1 MRIRGNHTGRGRRGA
16 KEREIAGSRQPVL
29 SRVETG
35 KSGEPG
41 DKSLVVTLLR
51 EPTAYSGSMD
61 TLCVWVRADVLQ
73 ATCGYQ
79 LREAPS
85 SFALSVA

>member
-1 MRIRGNHTGRGRRGA
+1 M
-16 KEREIAGSRQPVL
+16 KEKEIAGSSQPVL
-29 SRVETG
+29 SRVEPG

-41 DKSLVVTLLR
+41 DKSLVTLLR

-61 TLCVWVRADVLQ
+61 TSCVWVMADVLQ

-79 LREAPS
+79 LHGAPS